1 MNLEK
6 TLVKVYS
13 ELLDLKELLVF
24 FKFFVKDTT
33 VSVLDVLILACVDDC
48 LKLSEG
54 LRVQHLLAKLREVL
68 NSLLTL
74 LCLKIQEVHNA
85 EVDVVFDNPV

>member
-1 MNLEK
+1 MIVSSSANG
-6 TLVKVYS
+6 
-13 ELLDLKELLVF
+13 ELRSIVIAQ
-24 FKFFVKDTT
+24 V
-33 VSVLDVLILACVDDC
+33 
-48 LKLSEG
+48 G